1 VLFDQ
6 GVASASNFLLV
17 ALVGRWLGPAALGS
31 LALVL
36 AVWAIVYGVFR
47 AVVEDPMV
55 VLGEAD
61 GVGQHLAA
69 GLIVAGTGMGGLAI
83 LCGALTVL
91 GHDAATT
98 AALALSLPFLLIQD
112 FWRRVAYMRG
122 QPSRAVSNDL
132 VYLCIQVALVVGL
145 RVTGRFE
152 ASTALLA
159 WGAGAGAG
167 TALGFLQFRA
177 SGATLRSGILM
188 IRRSRMISQWLVLD
202 FAVNRWAR
210 QAVLFIVAGIS
221 GTTAVGAIQASS
233 NLLGFTNVLIL
244 GWSSAALADGAA
256 QARAHN
262 DPAANAAVRRSASQ
276 LAIAMTVSCIIY
288 SLAATWLVPAVYGHG
303 FTSYVSV
310 APIVALQTYIAA
322 MDLYPVTLLRIRRR
336 TRRIFTSRA
345 LLTPVGFAAA
355 LVLAQFGV
363 LGGALATVAMA
374 LALTVGAWLALAS
387 RTSRPRNLARLIRQP
402 PR

>member
-1 VLFDQ
+1 
-6 GVASASNFLLV
+6 
-17 ALVGRWLGPAALGS
+17 
-31 LALVL
+31 
-36 AVWAIVYGVFR
+36 
-47 AVVEDPMV
+47 
-55 VLGEAD
+55 
-61 GVGQHLAA
+61 
-69 GLIVAGTGMGGLAI
+69 
-83 LCGALTVL
+83 
-91 GHDAATT
+91 
-98 AALALSLPFLLIQD
+98 
-112 FWRRVAYMRG
+112 
-122 QPSRAVSNDL
+122 
-132 VYLCIQVALVVGL
+132 LVVGL